1 MDPFQVGIASV
12 IGLLILLG
20 CGVPVAVSLG
30 ISGFCGLMLTVG
42 PDFALAI
49 MQTLPYSVV
58 ANYTWAVLPLF
69 VLMGT
74 LAASAGLTMDLFR
87 AANMWL
93 SRLRGGLYLAV
104 IAGSAGFAAA
114 SGSTVVNAVVF
125 TRLALPEMLKYKYS
139 RSLSLGCICAAGTF
153 AAMIPPSLTMVIYA
167 IITEQSIGKLL
178 LAGVIPGIISAILYA
193 VLILTLV
200 RFKPSLAP
208 AIPDERFS
216 LMDRIRSLK
225 GVWGI
230 ALLILLVLGGIYSG
244 LFPPSGAG
252 AVGAFGTF
260 AIALF
265 KLGPKKSWLMEGL
278 RNSAAVACTIFTIL
292 IGGLIFSRLLVIT
305 GVITEFT
312 QFVTTHI
319 HTAAGIMVAFSLMYI
334 IMGCYL
340 DTASM
345 MIITLPF
352 VFPVIVQYGINPIWF
367 GIIFVKVIE
376 ISVITPP
383 VGLNLYAVMSGAGK
397 DANFRD
403 LVFGVIPF
411 IMMDLFTLAIL
422 IIFPG
427 LSTWLPETMM
437 GN

>member
-1 MDPFQVGIASV
+1 M
-12 IGLLILLG
+12 
-20 CGVPVAVSLG
+20 
-30 ISGFCGLMLTVG
+30 
-42 PDFALAI
+42 
-49 MQTLPYSVV
+49 
-58 ANYTWAVLPLF
+58 
-69 VLMGT
+69 
-74 LAASAGLTMDLFR
+74 
-87 AANMWL
+87 
-93 SRLRGGLYLAV
+93 
-104 IAGSAGFAAA
+104 
-114 SGSTVVNAVVF
+114 
-125 TRLALPEMLKYKYS
+125 
-139 RSLSLGCICAAGTF
+139 
-153 AAMIPPSLTMVIYA
+153 
-167 IITEQSIGKLL
+167 
-178 LAGVIPGIISAILYA
+178 
-193 VLILTLV
+193 
-200 RFKPSLAP
+200 
-208 AIPDERFS
+208 
-216 LMDRIRSLK
+216 
-225 GVWGI
+225 
-230 ALLILLVLGGIYSG
+230 
-244 LFPPSGAG
+244 
-252 AVGAFGTF
+252 
-260 AIALF
+260 
-265 KLGPKKSWLMEGL
+265 
-278 RNSAAVACTIFTIL
+278 
-292 IGGLIFSRLLVIT
+292 IFSRLLVIT

-312 QFVTTHI
+312 QFVTAHI

-411 IMMDLFTLAIL
+411 IVMDLFTLAIL